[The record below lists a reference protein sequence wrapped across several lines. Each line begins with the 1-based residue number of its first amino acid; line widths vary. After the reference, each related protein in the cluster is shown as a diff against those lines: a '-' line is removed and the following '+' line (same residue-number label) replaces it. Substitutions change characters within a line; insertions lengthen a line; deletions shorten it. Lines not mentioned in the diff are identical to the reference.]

1 MQSRASARRC
11 GRTSPN
17 RLRCSEARG
26 HVKPLPDAAFPR
38 RIETARLRLRRP
50 EQGEATIYARHAQD
64 AYATRPETLS
74 DEKALAFSTFMLGH
88 WERYGFGFLVIDVAD
103 AAGKY
108 VPIGHAGFKYIDAW
122 PNHWPENY
130 DAIELGYSVVPGARG
145 RGYVTE
151 AAQAVLTAGFAVF
164 DLPRIFAKCS
174 HDNPKSAAVLL
185 RCGMREL
192 DATERARWFEI
203 VRPG

>member
-1 MQSRASARRC
+1 MK
-11 GRTSPN
+11 
-17 RLRCSEARG
+17 L
-26 HVKPLPDAAFPR
+26 PLPRDAFPR

-50 EQGEATIYARHAQD
+50 EEGEATLYARHAQD
-64 AYATRPETLS
+64 AYATRPEPLS
-74 DEKALAFSTFMLGH
+74 DERARAFSTFMLGH

-103 AAGKY
+103 ASDKY
-108 VPIGHAGFKYIDAW
+108 VSIGHAGFKYIDAW

-130 DAIELGYSVVPGARG
+130 DAIELGYSVVPSARG

-151 AAQAVLTAGFAVF
+151 AAQAVLTAGFTAF

-185 RCGMREL
+185 RCGMREVE
-192 DATERARWFEI
+192 ATDRARWFEI
-203 VRPG
+203 VRPGEPGWNSEAATELPEE